1 MLETEVKI
9 QNKLGMHLRAAAIF
23 IETANKFQCDVFLR
37 KDDREVNAKSIMGLM
52 TLGAAYGATVT
63 IVTQG
68 QDEGPAQESLV
79 KVIENKFGEK
89 E

>member
-9 QNKLGMHLRAAAIF
+9 QNKLGMHLRAAAVF
-23 IETANKFQCDVFLR
+23 IETANKFKCDVFLR
-37 KDDREVNAKSIMGLM
+37 KDNREVNAKSIMGLM
-52 TLGAAYGATVT
+52 TLGAAYGTAVT

-68 QDEGPAQESLV
+68 DDEGPAQESLV